1 MQAASSS
8 TSVPSDFEASY
19 PALVRYLA
27 RRTGSTDDARDLA
40 HDTWLRLA
48 TSPPPTDGVRHAPAY
63 LFGAAHNLAI
73 DHQRRSQ
80 HRAELVDAAALIVP
94 TQTAD
99 ISDQL
104 AHRQALHA
112 VERALQA
119 LPERARSVFLAH
131 RLDGIGHDALA
142 IQFGVSRSA
151 IERDVQRA
159 HTQVQWAME
168 RWHGSPHGPHRRR
181 GLGALLGIFGAAIAA
196 PVLWRVWQQQVPQWQ
211 QALSTRRGQQLRP
224 TWPDGSRLVLDA
236 DTAVQARFYMARR
249 HITLLRGAVFFVV
262 AHDADRPF
270 TVQAGDTLVTV
281 LGTRFSVEHD
291 GPHVRVAVESG
302 RVQVEPQPGATQ
314 VVLAAGEFLA
324 IGPQGIQHGSGSR
337 VAPWRDGWL
346 SFERTPLAQVAE
358 RLNRYRQQPV
368 QVDPTVATLP
378 VSGEVRI
385 TQAEEWLHLLPRV
398 LPVRVR
404 RNGQG
409 GVQLTAR

>member
-1 MQAASSS
+1 MQTASAA
-8 TSVPSDFEASY
+8 PSAPGDFEARY

-27 RRTGSTDDARDLA
+27 RRTGSIDDARDLA

-48 TSPPPTDGVRHAPAY
+48 TSQPPADGVRHAPAY

-73 DHQRRSQ
+73 DHQRRNQ
-80 HRAELVDAAALIVP
+80 HRAELVDAAALLVP

-99 ISDQL
+99 IADQL

-119 LPERARSVFLAH
+119 LPERTRSVFLAH
-131 RLDGIGHDALA
+131 RLDGTGHDALA
-142 IQFGVSRSA
+142 AQFGVSRSA

-159 HTQVQWAME
+159 HAQVQLAME
-168 RWHGSPHGPHRRR
+168 RWHGSPHVPRRR
-181 GLGALLGIFGAAIAA
+181 GLGALLGIFGTAITA
-196 PVLWRVWQQQVPQWQ
+196 PMLWRVWQQQVPQWQ

-236 DTAVQARFYMARR
+236 DTAVQASFYAARR
-249 HITLLRGAVFFVV
+249 HISLLRGAVFFAV

-281 LGTRFSVEHD
+281 LGTRFSVERD
-291 GPHVRVAVESG
+291 DPHVRVAVESG
-302 RVQVEPQPGATQ
+302 RVQVQPQPGATP
-314 VVLAAGEFLA
+314 VVLAAGEFLDIA
-324 IGPQGIQHGSGSR
+324 PQATQHGSGSR

-368 QVDPTVATLP
+368 QVDAAVAALP
-378 VSGEVRI
+378 VSGEIRI
-385 TQAEEWLHLLPRV
+385 AQAEEWLRLLPRV
-398 LPVRVR
+398 LPVRVQ

-409 GVQLTAR
+409 GVQLSAR